1 MCSLKNFVSCDTWG
15 LTSLPLIS
23 WESLTG
29 LRWVERQH
37 NAPGPLFRGKLVC
50 EHYVAPCKVIRIPK
64 SRKFLLVESGIL
76 GIGIQNP
83 AFGTQ
88 NPTKKWIQD
97 PFLENPFSWK
107 SISSRINGFH
117 AHPHNPVMLKH
128 RLHTVQTALI
138 SPKNFDCYSS
148 LLPLNPRAKMI
159 TSAIILARGANLHVL
174 EKTWAY
180 DFVFLGN
187 VGFEIIS

>member
-1 MCSLKNFVSCDTWG
+1 MCVVNFSKDAISERVWLKTIHFVVMCSLKNFVSCDTWG

-29 LRWVERQH
+29 LRWEERQH

-97 PFLENPFSWK
+97 PFLSRLLFKKTVSLAEQSCHERTFMKLRMWT
-107 SISSRINGFH
+107 SSSGQW
-117 AHPHNPVMLKH
+117 A
-128 RLHTVQTALI
+128 A
-138 SPKNFDCYSS
+138 
-148 LLPLNPRAKMI
+148 
-159 TSAIILARGANLHVL
+159 ARGGTCAILV
-174 EKTWAY
+174 
-180 DFVFLGN
+180 
-187 VGFEIIS
+187 

>member
-1 MCSLKNFVSCDTWG
+1 MCVVNFSKDAISERVWLKTIHFVVMCSLKNFVSCDTWG

-29 LRWVERQH
+29 LRWEERQH

-117 AHPHNPVMLKH
+117 AHPHNPVMLKY
-128 RLHTVQTALI
+128 RLQTVQTVLI

-148 LLPLNPRAKMI
+148 LLPLNQHHC
-159 TSAIILARGANLHVL
+159 LHKL
-174 EKTWAY
+174 R
-180 DFVFLGN
+180 L
-187 VGFEIIS
+187 